1 MRKTK
6 IIGTVGPSCI
16 EYNVMKSLVQAGMNI
31 ARINLSHAKLKDM
44 DTILKNVKKIRK
56 ELKVPLPIM
65 LDTRGPELR
74 VKTFKQG
81 SVEIKKGQTFIFTAR
96 DVIGDETEVSL
107 NLPKL
112 VEAIKV
118 GDKILAVNGL
128 LIFKVVD
135 KIDGDLITK
144 AQNSGVLSNRK
155 SLSVPNLKFNTPY
168 LNDAD
173 KQDILWG
180 IKNDIDLIAGSFVNS
195 KEDVIALRKFIEN
208 NGGNMKIIAKIESQR
223 GVDNL
228 DEIAKTADALMVA
241 RGDLGVELPVEKL
254 PEIQK
259 RMIKKMREIGKSVII
274 ATEMLESMITNNRP
288 TRAEVSDVANAV
300 YDGTSAIM
308 LSGETASGKFPVEA
322 VRTMHKIALE
332 TEKNINY
339 AERFDSEHFTLTNT
353 TDVISHS
360 AVDASFQ
367 QKTQVIVVF
376 TTEGMSA
383 QMISRL
389 RPAVEILGATPNE
402 KTYRQLELRW
412 GVKPVLTPIY
422 NTTDEMFEIANKI
435 VKDLKVA
442 KSGDRIVITCGT
454 PKQNGCT
461 NLIKIDTVK

>member
-6 IIGTVGPSCI
+6 IIGTIGPSCI
-16 EYNVMKSLVQAGMNI
+16 EYSVMKKLVQNGLNI
-31 ARINLSHAKLKDM
+31 ARINLSHAKVKDM
-44 DTILKNVKKIRK
+44 ETILKNVKRIRR

-74 VKTFKQG
+74 VKTFKNG
-81 SVEIKKGQTFIFTAR
+81 SVDIKNGQNFIFTAR
-96 DVIGDETEVSL
+96 DVEGDESIVSL

-112 VEAIKV
+112 VEVIKV
-118 GDKILAVNGL
+118 GDRILAVNGL
-128 LIFKVVD
+128 ITFKVVD
-135 KIDGDLITK
+135 KVGGDLVTK

-168 LNDAD
+168 LNEAD
-173 KQDILWG
+173 KSDILWG
-180 IKNDIDLIAGSFVNS
+180 IKNDIDLIAASFVNS
-195 KEDVIALRKFIEN
+195 KEDVQILRKFIET

-223 GVDNL
+223 GVNNL
-228 DEIAKTADALMVA
+228 DEIVQSSDAIMVA

-259 RMIKKMREIGKSVII
+259 RVIKKTREAGKSVII

-308 LSGETASGKFPVEA
+308 LSGETASGKYPIESVK
-322 VRTMHKIALE
+322 TMHKVALE

-339 AERFDSEHFTLTNT
+339 AGRFNSEHFNLKNT

-367 QKTQVIVVF
+367 QPTKAIVVF
-376 TTEGMSA
+376 TSAGLSA

-389 RPAVEILGATPNE
+389 RPSVDILGATPNE

-412 GVKPVLTPIY
+412 GVRPVLTPVY
-422 NTTDEMFEIANKI
+422 NTTDEMFDIANKI
-435 VKDLKVA
+435 VKDLGVA
-442 KSGDRIVITCGT
+442 KAKDRIVVTCVV

-461 NLIKIDTVK
+461 NLIKIDIVK

>member
-6 IIGTVGPSCI
+6 IIGTIGPSCI
-16 EYNVMKSLVQAGMNI
+16 EYSVMKKLVQNGLNI
-31 ARINLSHAKLKDM
+31 ARINLSHAKVKDM
-44 DTILKNVKKIRK
+44 ETILKNVKRIRR

-74 VKTFKQG
+74 VKTFKNG
-81 SVEIKKGQTFIFTAR
+81 SVDIKNGQNFIFTAR
-96 DVIGDETEVSL
+96 DVEGDEGIVSL

-118 GDKILAVNGL
+118 GDRILAVNGL
-128 LIFKVVD
+128 ITFKVVD
-135 KIDGDLITK
+135 KVGGDLITK

-168 LNDAD
+168 LNEAD
-173 KQDILWG
+173 KSDILWG
-180 IKNDIDLIAGSFVNS
+180 IKNDIDLIAASFVNS
-195 KEDVIALRKFIEN
+195 KEDVQVLRKFIET

-223 GVDNL
+223 GVNNL
-228 DEIAKTADALMVA
+228 DEIVQASDAIMVA

-259 RMIKKMREIGKSVII
+259 RVVNKTREAGKSVII

-308 LSGETASGKFPVEA
+308 LSGETASGKYPIESVK
-322 VRTMHKIALE
+322 TMHKVALE

-339 AERFDSEHFTLTNT
+339 AGRFNSEHFNLKNT

-367 QKTQVIVVF
+367 QPTKAIVVF
-376 TTEGMSA
+376 TSAGLSA

-389 RPAVEILGATPNE
+389 RPSVDILGATPNE

-412 GVKPVLTPIY
+412 GVRPVLTPVY
-422 NTTDEMFEIANKI
+422 NTTDEMFDIANKI
-435 VKDLKVA
+435 VKDLGAA
-442 KSGDRIVITCGT
+442 KAKDRIVVTCGV

-461 NLIKIDTVK
+461 NLIKIDIVK

>member
-6 IIGTVGPSCI
+6 IIGTIGPSCI
-16 EYNVMKSLVQAGMNI
+16 EYSVMKKLVQNGLNI
-31 ARINLSHAKLKDM
+31 ARINLSHAKVKDM
-44 DTILKNVKKIRK
+44 ETILKNVKRIRR

-74 VKTFKQG
+74 VKTFKNG
-81 SVEIKKGQTFIFTAR
+81 SVDIKKGQNFIFTAR
-96 DVIGDETEVSL
+96 DVEGDENVVSL

-118 GDKILAVNGL
+118 GDRILAVNGL
-128 LIFKVVD
+128 ITFKVVD
-135 KIDGDLITK
+135 KVGGDLITK

-168 LNDAD
+168 LNEAD
-173 KQDILWG
+173 KSDILWG
-180 IKNDIDLIAGSFVNS
+180 IKNDIDLIAASFVNS
-195 KEDVIALRKFIEN
+195 KEDVQVLRKFIET

-223 GVDNL
+223 GVNNL
-228 DEIAKTADALMVA
+228 DEIVQSSDAIMVA

-259 RMIKKMREIGKSVII
+259 RVIKKTREAGKSVII

-308 LSGETASGKFPVEA
+308 LSGETASGKYPIESVK
-322 VRTMHKIALE
+322 TMHKVALE

-339 AERFDSEHFTLTNT
+339 AGRFDSEHFNLKNT

-367 QKTQVIVVF
+367 QPTKAIVVF
-376 TTEGMSA
+376 TSAGLSA

-389 RPAVEILGATPNE
+389 RPSVDILGATPNE

-412 GVKPVLTPIY
+412 GVRPVLTPVY
-422 NTTDEMFEIANKI
+422 NTTDEMFDIANKI
-435 VKDLKVA
+435 VKDLGAA
-442 KSGDRIVITCGT
+442 KAKDRIVVTCGV

-461 NLIKIDTVK
+461 NLIKIDIVK

>member
-6 IIGTVGPSCI
+6 IIGTIGPSCI
-16 EYNVMKSLVQAGMNI
+16 EYSVMKKLVQNGLNI
-31 ARINLSHAKLKDM
+31 ARINLSHAKVKDM
-44 DTILKNVKKIRK
+44 ETILKNVKRIRR

-74 VKTFKQG
+74 VKTFKNG
-81 SVEIKKGQTFIFTAR
+81 SVDIKNGQNFIFTAR
-96 DVIGDETEVSL
+96 DVEGDESIVSL

-118 GDKILAVNGL
+118 GDRILAVNGL
-128 LIFKVVD
+128 ITFKVVD
-135 KIDGDLITK
+135 KVGGDLVTK

-168 LNDAD
+168 LNEAD
-173 KQDILWG
+173 KSDILWG

-195 KEDVIALRKFIEN
+195 KEDVQVLRKFIET

-228 DEIAKTADALMVA
+228 DEIVQASDAIMVA

-259 RMIKKMREIGKSVII
+259 RVIKKTREAGKSVII

-308 LSGETASGKFPVEA
+308 LSGETASGKYPIESVK
-322 VRTMHKIALE
+322 TMHKVALE

-339 AERFDSEHFTLTNT
+339 AGRFNSEHFNLKNT

-367 QKTQVIVVF
+367 QPTKAIVVF
-376 TTEGMSA
+376 TSAGLSA

-389 RPAVEILGATPNE
+389 RPSVDILGATPNE

-412 GVKPVLTPIY
+412 GVRPVLTPVY
-422 NTTDEMFEIANKI
+422 NTTDEMFDIANKI
-435 VKDLKVA
+435 VKDLGAA
-442 KSGDRIVITCGT
+442 KAKDRIVVTCGV

-461 NLIKIDTVK
+461 NLIKIDIVK

>member
-6 IIGTVGPSCI
+6 IIGTIGPSCI
-16 EYNVMKSLVQAGMNI
+16 EYSVMKKLVQNGLNI
-31 ARINLSHAKLKDM
+31 ARINLSHAKVKDM
-44 DTILKNVKKIRK
+44 ETILKNVKRIRR

-74 VKTFKQG
+74 VKTFKNG
-81 SVEIKKGQTFIFTAR
+81 SVDIKNGQNFIFTAR
-96 DVIGDETEVSL
+96 DVEGDESIVSL

-112 VEAIKV
+112 VEVIKV
-118 GDKILAVNGL
+118 GDRILAVNGL
-128 LIFKVVD
+128 ITFKVVD
-135 KIDGDLITK
+135 KVGGDLVTK

-168 LNDAD
+168 LNEAD
-173 KQDILWG
+173 KSDILWG

-195 KEDVIALRKFIEN
+195 KEDVQILRKFIET

-223 GVDNL
+223 GVNNL
-228 DEIAKTADALMVA
+228 DEIVQSSDAIMVA

-259 RMIKKMREIGKSVII
+259 RVIKKTREAGKSVII

-308 LSGETASGKFPVEA
+308 LSGETASGKYPIESVK
-322 VRTMHKIALE
+322 TMHKVALE

-339 AERFDSEHFTLTNT
+339 AGRFNSEHFNLKNT

-367 QKTQVIVVF
+367 QPTKAIVVF
-376 TTEGMSA
+376 TSAGLSA

-389 RPAVEILGATPNE
+389 RPSVDILGATPNE

-412 GVKPVLTPIY
+412 GVRPVLTPVY
-422 NTTDEMFEIANKI
+422 NTTDEMFDIANKI
-435 VKDLKVA
+435 VKDLGVA
-442 KSGDRIVITCGT
+442 KAKDRIVVTCVV

-461 NLIKIDTVK
+461 NLIKIDIVK